1 MEHNCIWILDMDFVH
16 FTQQLG
22 IFSYVF
28 ENLSQG
34 TNVSSLGFK
43 IKYSCTKN
51 KFTQLVKPM
60 KILFL
65 WRSKILHH
73 LASYLT
79 YFTVRERYIIM
90 WLLVHTVVV
99 NYIPLLLAY
108 VRECYLSVIIGR
120 MVASQYQYQSIFS
133 ISVPILSFYY
143 SVAYSLAKL
152 QSLRWKFSRVV
163 CQPQV
168 KISFFFFHFVL
179 ISNKM
184 IQWSII
190 SLTRNPFLSNRD
202 LKYVRDVLG
211 VGAFK
216 IC

>member
-1 MEHNCIWILDMDFVH
+1 
-16 FTQQLG
+16 
-22 IFSYVF
+22 
-28 ENLSQG
+28 
-34 TNVSSLGFK
+34 
-43 IKYSCTKN
+43 
-51 KFTQLVKPM
+51 M

-152 QSLRWKFSRVV
+152 QSLKWKFSRVV

-168 KISFFFFHFVL
+168 KISFFFFFHFVL

-190 SLTRNPFLSNRD
+190 SLTSNPFLSNRD